1 MKKLLKLAFY
11 LAWFAVPG
19 LIVQYYSAFV
29 DPMTPEE
36 IRGAT
41 MAGTVAMIIL
51 AVLTGFGGL
60 FRRGGSSRKAP
71 SVPAAPRTR
80 IIRDPATGAER
91 LYNWNDKMGQWESD
105 DGLSVLDESRTEE
118 WERQRRSDRR
128 WADDQMNKLRNRDTA
143 FDRDMDEMVRRR
155 KKEMED
161 MERQMEQSRRFGERH
176 GKWDLTE
183 QEQRDF
189 LSRENNENWEKSLE
203 WKEYADEYD
212 RIVDRIE
219 WIQWGAD
226 FAMDVAD
233 ILSFGTGKPIKYAYI
248 ASRNAAGDLIDG
260 LIHRRSLSGIAA
272 RTATK
277 TFIDIGQD
285 NVSKIGYKYVSN
297 GVGDGVKEAL
307 QNYDEG
313 KSASEGFVS
322 GFLKGTTRT
331 GVEHGLS
338 NVKFKWNAKQTE
350 IAQKATKQSSRILGQ
365 QQAGQVSEKLGNA
378 LRNNVRTRAAQQIAA
393 ETAKQKDLLSAG
405 IGKMTDGLWNQAL
418 N

>member
-19 LIVQYYSAFV
+19 LIVQYYSRFV

-41 MAGTVAMIIL
+41 LAGTVAMIIL

-60 FRRGGSSRKAP
+60 LRRGASSRKAP

-91 LYNWNDKMGQWESD
+91 LYNWNDKTGQWESD
-105 DGLSVLDESRTEE
+105 DGLSVLDESRTKE
-118 WERQRRSDRR
+118 WERQRKSDRR

-143 FDRDMDEMVRRR
+143 FDRDMDEMVRRQ

-189 LSRENNENWEKSLE
+189 LSQENNENWEKSLE
-203 WKEYADEYD
+203 WT
-212 RIVDRIE
+212 
-219 WIQWGAD
+219 QWGAD

-277 TFIDIGQD
+277 TFIEIGQD

-313 KSASEGFVS
+313 KSVSEGFVS

-350 IAQKATKQSSRILGQ
+350 IAQKATKQSSSILGQ

-405 IGKMTDGLWNQAL
+405 IGKMTDGIWNQAL

>member
-1 MKKLLKLAFY
+1 
-11 LAWFAVPG
+11 
-19 LIVQYYSAFV
+19 
-29 DPMTPEE
+29 
-36 IRGAT
+36 
-41 MAGTVAMIIL
+41 
-51 AVLTGFGGL
+51 
-60 FRRGGSSRKAP
+60 
-71 SVPAAPRTR
+71 
-80 IIRDPATGAER
+80 
-91 LYNWNDKMGQWESD
+91 
-105 DGLSVLDESRTEE
+105 
-118 WERQRRSDRR
+118 
-128 WADDQMNKLRNRDTA
+128 MNKLRNRDTA
-143 FDRDMDEMVRRR
+143 FDRDMDEMVRRQ

-189 LSRENNENWEKSLE
+189 LSRENNENWKKSLE

-233 ILSFGTGKPIKYAYI
+233 IMSLGTGKPIKYAYI

-393 ETAKQKDLLSAG
+393 ETAKQKDLLSTG